1 MVTAQQN
8 RRFRRII
15 ARWLRRNTVAVSAW
29 TVAMYIV
36 LIPLSIWLFPNENLV
51 TTAMV
56 AVLGLTSSLASL
68 GALLVDLDE

>member
-1 MVTAQQN
+1 MTQRQN
-8 RRFRRII
+8 RRFRILV
-15 ARWLRRNTVAVSAW
+15 ARWLRRNTIAVSAW
-29 TVAMYIV
+29 TVVLYLV

-68 GALLVDLDE
+68 GALLVDLDD